1 MRMSMKRWRRQLEQL
16 HKEAYV
22 FYVLFKDPRTPWY
35 TKGIAA
41 CTTAYLF
48 SPVQLISSFIP
59 VVGFLDDFLVLF
71 LGAKVVQRI
80 TDPDL
85 LRECRELADAAEC
98 ARNEKVRTG
107 IARYSILLTAGSWL
121 LIAVAGSALLAAYI
135 DR

>member
-1 MRMSMKRWRRQLEQL
+1 MRMRMKGWRRQLEQL
-16 HKEAYV
+16 QKEAYL

-48 SPVQLISSFIP
+48 SPVQLIPSFIP

-71 LGAKVVQRI
+71 LGAKLVQKI

-85 LRECRELADAAEC
+85 LKECRELAEAAEYS
-98 ARNEKVRTG
+98 RKEKVRTG
-107 IARYSILLTAGSWL
+107 IARYSILITAGSWL
-121 LIAVAGSALLAAYI
+121 LIAVAGSAFLAAYVY
-135 DR
+135 R

>member
-1 MRMSMKRWRRQLEQL
+1 MRMNLKGWRRQVEQL
-16 HKEAYV
+16 QREAYV

-48 SPVQLISSFIP
+48 SPVQLIPSFIP

-71 LGAKVVQRI
+71 LGAKVVQKI
-80 TDPDL
+80 TNPDL
-85 LRECRELADAAEC
+85 LRECRELAAAAEC
-98 ARNEKVRTG
+98 TRKEKVRTG

-121 LIAVAGSALLAAYI
+121 LIAVAGSAFLAAYVY
-135 DR
+135 R